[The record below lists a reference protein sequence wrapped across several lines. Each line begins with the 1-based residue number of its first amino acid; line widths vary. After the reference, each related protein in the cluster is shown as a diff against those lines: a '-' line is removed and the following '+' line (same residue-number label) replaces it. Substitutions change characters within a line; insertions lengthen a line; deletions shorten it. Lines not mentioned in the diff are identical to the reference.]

1 MITRIENLP
10 DNLHTFWCSSNSI
23 TKIHSLPDNL
33 KKFECSYNRITKI
46 ENLPM
51 GLIELDYYDNP
62 IEYINDIPIESINFT
77 LKGYQAIKRIQ
88 KRMKRRYK
96 RKNEAARTIQR
107 YCHNWLWSPKC
118 KDGSTCINI
127 RLSLKELGIN

>member
-1 MITRIENLP
+1 MYLQDFYCANNKII
-10 DNLHTFWCSSNSI
+10 
-23 TKIHSLPDNL
+23 KIHSLPNSL
-33 KKFECSYNRITKI
+33 KHFNCCSNMITKI

-51 GLIELDYYDNP
+51 SLQRFEYRDNP
-62 IEYINDIPIESINFT
+62 IKYVDDILFSSINFS

-96 RKNEAARTIQR
+96 RNDAARTIQKH
-107 YCHNWLWSPKC
+107 CHNWLWSPKC

-127 RLSLKELGIN
+127 RLSLKELGINIEI